1 MDINAILDNNGY
13 DVTNPNY
20 NPNTKKGKL
29 ESPTLKTENIGE
41 VHPFITSAYEKNKT
55 DAFMFNVNDYEKEND
70 IIYYFKNPLIICCCA
85 SCSVNPN
92 VINLINCSPAILPIA
107 AS

>member
-29 ESPTLKTENIGE
+29 ESPT
-41 VHPFITSAYEKNKT
+41 
-55 DAFMFNVNDYEKEND
+55 
-70 IIYYFKNPLIICCCA
+70 
-85 SCSVNPN
+85 
-92 VINLINCSPAILPIA
+92 
-107 AS
+107 